1 MLYLSRTR
9 RNFAA
14 TSRSTP
20 ITAAGLELADD
31 DDDDDR
37 DNGSWTED
45 PALSHGTEPCV
56 DGSSRETNASTIVTE
71 VRIIHFEDWSS
82 YAAFP
87 KCIIN
92 ELILLIILHYS
103 VCYSGVIVKIHG
115 KCLIPPRCFSQ
126 VTCVN
131 QLMATSQTGK
141 WKN

>member
-1 MLYLSRTR
+1 MSRTR

-20 ITAAGLELADD
+20 ITAAGLEPA

-37 DNGSWTED
+37 DNGSWAED
-45 PALSHGTEPCV
+45 PGLSHGTEPCV
-56 DGSSRETNASTIVTE
+56 DGWDFSRKTYTSTIVTE
-71 VRIIHFEDWSS
+71 VWIIHFADCSS
-82 YAAFP
+82 YAAFL

-103 VCYSGVIVKIHG
+103 VCYSGGWCVKIHG
-115 KCLIPPRCFSQ
+115 KCLISPRCFSQ